1 MRVQLLSF
9 LSAGL
14 PLLYLA
20 TCIDSFLQGKL
31 ILSNF
36 NIPPGSGVVVPE
48 TGLYTYFI
56 VAILVH
62 AHYWYNVVCFFLL
75 EVLVLPRNTSTVDL
89 QVDEIS
95 TFLGIRVFHITP
107 KPTQ

>member
-20 TCIDSFLQGKL
+20 TCIYSFFQAEL
-31 ILSNF
+31 ISNS
-36 NIPPGSGVVVPE
+36 NIPPGSGVVAPE
-48 TGLYTYFI
+48 TGLYSYFI

-62 AHYWYNVVCFFLL
+62 AHYWYNVVCLL
-75 EVLVLPRNTSTVDL
+75 TEVLVFLETLELDL

-95 TFLGIRVFHITP
+95 TFLGIRVFRITP